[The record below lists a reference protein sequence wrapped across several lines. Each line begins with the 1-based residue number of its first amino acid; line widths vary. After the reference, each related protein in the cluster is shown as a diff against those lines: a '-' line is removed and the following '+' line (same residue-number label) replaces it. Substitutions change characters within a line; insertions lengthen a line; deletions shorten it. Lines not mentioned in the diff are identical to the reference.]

1 MEEIV
6 KMDELQMARG
16 YNGPV
21 LLIHGTEDAL
31 VPVDC
36 VYKYQTVYGDQM
48 KLLLVEGSNHQF
60 SSLKWKQEVY
70 DESVAFIKEQ
80 IAR

>member
-1 MEEIV
+1 
-6 KMDELQMARG
+6 
-16 YNGPV
+16 
-21 LLIHGTEDAL
+21 
-31 VPVDC
+31 
-36 VYKYQTVYGDQM
+36 M
-48 KLLLVEGSNHQF
+48 KLILIEGSNHQF